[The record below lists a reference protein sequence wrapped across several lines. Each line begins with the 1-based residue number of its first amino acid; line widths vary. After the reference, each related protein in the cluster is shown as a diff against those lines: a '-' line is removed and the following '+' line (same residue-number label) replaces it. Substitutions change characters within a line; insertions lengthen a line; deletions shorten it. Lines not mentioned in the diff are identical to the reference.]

1 MQFSFYVGIDVSGPP
16 RGKNSLDFAVRD
28 HQKLL
33 FHISVENN
41 EVGLRQF
48 AEQCQISNVD
58 LRLSLLCCEHT
69 GIYSQVLL
77 TFATQYDIPFWLE
90 SSMRIKR
97 SMGLQRGKSDKVD
110 AIRIAEYAYRHADQA
125 VLWQPERQV
134 LTHLKQLVAMRK
146 RFITTKHALNVPIKE
161 AASFQDKKLHKELKK
176 LNRAANRQKPVEALD
191 KQIKEVEKKIRT
203 LIKEDDTLA
212 HLFEIVTSVD
222 GVGEVVFWEIVTSTN
237 EFKLFSCPR
246 KFVPVGNHCYSGVA
260 PFEHSSGISI
270 RGKTRVS
277 HLANKQM
284 KKLLHMAAM
293 SAVAAEGELA
303 DYYQRKVAQGK
314 AKMAVLNAVRNKIIH
329 RVFACVRDDRKY
341 EKNYINALA

>member
-1 MQFSFYVGIDVSGPP
+1 MQFSFYVGIDVS
-16 RGKNSLDFAVRD
+16 KNSLDLAIRD
-28 HQKLL
+28 QRQVL

-41 EVGLRQF
+41 EAGLDQF
-48 AEQCQISNVD
+48 EAKCQDHGVD
-58 LRLSLLCCEHT
+58 LTRSLLCCEHT

-77 TFATQYDIPFWLE
+77 TFATQRDMHLWLE
-90 SSMRIKR
+90 SSIRIKR

-125 VLWQPERQV
+125 ILWQPEREV
-134 LTHLKQLVAMRK
+134 LTRLKQLVAMRK

-161 AASFQDKKLHKELKK
+161 AGPFQDKKLQKELQK
-176 LNRAANRQKPVEALD
+176 LNQKPVEALN
-191 KQIKEVEKKIRT
+191 KQIKEVEKKIRV

-237 EFKLFSCPR
+237 EFKFFTCPR
-246 KFVPVGNHCYSGVA
+246 KFACYSGVA

-270 RGKTRVS
+270 RGKMRVS

-341 EKNYINALA
+341 EKIYGYPLA